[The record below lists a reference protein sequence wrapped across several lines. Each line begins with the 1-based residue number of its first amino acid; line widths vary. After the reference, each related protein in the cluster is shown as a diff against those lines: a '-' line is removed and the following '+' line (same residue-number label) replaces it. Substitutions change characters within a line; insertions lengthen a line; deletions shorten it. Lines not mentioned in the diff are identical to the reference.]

1 MRKKKEKRLKKRI
14 RSRRRRRKGWKER
27 GDRERERGNERK
39 FCCLYQRKQGDQWQR
54 PKTRVHTVTEPDSLS
69 LLPPLPVLVS
79 TCLFPPHH
87 IRLHLLC
94 ITSLAFFPFSVYLFQ
109 SPPPPLSSPPL
120 KLLAKQFPKLRTC
133 LCKSHKSRSIVR
145 TSLYLSLLLFSHF
158 VLEVKLC
165 SVSGRKKI
173 CHRLFLL
180 NFLFNLSSTCNTHSQ
195 LHKHT
200 HTHTFPDSFAG
211 LEGWGD

>member
-1 MRKKKEKRLKKRI
+1 MSGSSAVFI
-14 RSRRRRRKGWKER
+14 
-27 GDRERERGNERK
+27 RGNK
-39 FCCLYQRKQGDQWQR
+39 GISGSDPR
-54 PKTRVHTVTEPDSLS
+54 PGFTLSLS
-69 LLPPLPVLVS
+69 QTLSLFFLLSPS
-79 TCLFPPHH
+79 WFPHVCSLL
-87 IRLHLLC
+87 IISDSISSASLHLL
-94 ITSLAFFPFSVYLFQ
+94 FFLFLFTCS

-180 NFLFNLSSTCNTHSQ
+180 NFLFNLSSTCNTHS
-195 LHKHT
+195 
-200 HTHTFPDSFAG
+200 
-211 LEGWGD
+211 